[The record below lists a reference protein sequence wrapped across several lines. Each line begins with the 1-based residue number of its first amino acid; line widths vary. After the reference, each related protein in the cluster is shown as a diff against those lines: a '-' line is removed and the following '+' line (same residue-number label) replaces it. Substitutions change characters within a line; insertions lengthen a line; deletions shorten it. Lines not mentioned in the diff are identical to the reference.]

1 MTMSSTVPG
10 QTSSRSRVPALGTGA
25 GPGAVQPTQEERA
38 AATVVLRMI
47 WGIHVSRA
55 VYAVA
60 ELGIADRLA
69 DGPVSCAELAAGTG
83 ADEASLYRVLRLL
96 AALGVFS
103 EAPPRSFGLTILG
116 DRLRSGAP
124 ASMRSWALLHGTVAG
139 CQPFEHIMHT
149 VRTGQP
155 GFDTAHGMP
164 LFEFLAGHP
173 ADAAVFDAAMLERT
187 AAYAPSVA
195 AGYDF
200 SDLRTVVDVGGGRG
214 ILLAAILR
222 GHGHLQGTLFELPA
236 VAAGAEAVLAAAGL
250 MDRCEVVAG
259 DFFQGVPAGA
269 DCYLLA
275 NVLHDWDDTRAA
287 KILAHC
293 HRAVTRHGRVLIIER
308 LIPDNPAEAIPALLS
323 DINMLVL
330 SGGRERTNGEY
341 RGLLQAAGLRPGIIQ
356 SITFPYGIIEGRPA

>member
-1 MTMSSTVPG
+1 M
-10 QTSSRSRVPALGTGA
+10 
-25 GPGAVQPTQEERA
+25 
-38 AATVVLRMI
+38 
-47 WGIHVSRA
+47 
-55 VYAVA
+55 
-60 ELGIADRLA
+60 
-69 DGPVSCAELAAGTG
+69 
-83 ADEASLYRVLRLL
+83 
-96 AALGVFS
+96 
-103 EAPPRSFGLTILG
+103 
-116 DRLRSGAP
+116 
-124 ASMRSWALLHGTVAG
+124 
-139 CQPFEHIMHT
+139 
-149 VRTGQP
+149 
-155 GFDTAHGMP
+155 
-164 LFEFLAGHP
+164 
-173 ADAAVFDAAMLERT
+173 
-187 AAYAPSVA
+187 
-195 AGYDF
+195 
-200 SDLRTVVDVGGGRG
+200 
-214 ILLAAILR
+214 
-222 GHGHLQGTLFELPA
+222 
-236 VAAGAEAVLAAAGL
+236 AAGAEAVLAAAGL